1 MLFVVLAGLS
11 GLVWGVGDFAGGK
24 ATQRAGALP
33 VVWLSKLASLPLL
46 ALYLVLTP
54 GPLDGGSLAWGAFAG
69 LCGAVGVVVFYRAL
83 SAGAMTVV
91 APITSVT
98 SAAIPV
104 VVGLAG
110 GERPSTP
117 ALVGVTC
124 ALVAIAL
131 VSLAPP
137 RPGVVS
143 VVTGRLVGLA
153 VAAGVGFALFFV
165 LLARANVAAG
175 GDAGLWPI
183 AGAQVA
189 ALVLTGLLILGARA
203 RVRSRGPARGDE
215 RDRGWPRGRPLVW
228 TLVAGPFDMSANALF
243 LVASRYGDL
252 SLVAPL
258 AALYPVTTVLLAL
271 AVDRERLRALQ
282 VVGLVLALAA
292 LLLVSGPLG

>member
-1 MLFVVLAGLS
+1 VLFVVLAGLS

-24 ATQRAGALP
+24 ATQRADALP
-33 VVWLSKLASLPLL
+33 VVWVSKLVSLPLL
-46 ALYLVLTP
+46 ALYLLLLPAPVDL
-54 GPLDGGSLAWGAFAG
+54 GSLGWGVLAG
-69 LCGAVGVVVFYRAL
+69 LFGAVGVVVFYRAL

-91 APITSVT
+91 APVTSVT

-110 GERPSTP
+110 GERPGP
-117 ALVGVTC
+117 LALVGVSC

-137 RPGVVS
+137 HPGVVS
-143 VVTGRLVGLA
+143 VVTRRLVGLA
-153 VAAGVGFALFFV
+153 VASGVGFALFFV

-175 GDAGLWPI
+175 GHAGLWPI
-183 AGAQVA
+183 ASAQLA
-189 ALVLTGLLILGARA
+189 ALVLTGLLLVGARA
-203 RVRSRGPARGDE
+203 RAPRTRSGRP
-215 RDRGWPRGRPLVW
+215 WPRGRVLVW
-228 TLVAGPFDMSANALF
+228 TAVAGPFDMSANALY
-243 LVASRYGDL
+243 LVAVRHGEL

-282 VVGLVLALAA
+282 VVGLALALAA
-292 LLLVSGPLG
+292 LLLVSRP

>member
-1 MLFVVLAGLS
+1 MLFVVLAGVS

-33 VVWLSKLASLPLL
+33 VVLVSKLASLPLL
-46 ALYLVLTP
+46 ALYLLLIP
-54 GPLDGGSLAWGAFAG
+54 SPLDVGGLGWGA
-69 LCGAVGVVVFYRAL
+69 LSGAFGAFGVVVFYAAL
-83 SAGAMTVV
+83 SGGAMTVV

-104 VVGLAG
+104 VVGLVG
-110 GERPSTP
+110 GERPSAV
-117 ALVGVTC
+117 ALTGVVC

-137 RPGVVS
+137 RPGTMS
-143 VVTGRLVGLA
+143 AVTGHLVAMA

-165 LLARANVAAG
+165 FLARANDAAPG

-183 AGAQVA
+183 GSAQLAALGVCA
-189 ALVLTGLLILGARA
+189 ALVAAG
-203 RVRSRGPARGDE
+203 RVRRGHVPGAG
-215 RDRGWPRGRPLVW
+215 GWPHGRTLAW
-228 TLVAGPFDMSANALF
+228 TCVAGPFDMSANALF
-243 LVASRYGDL
+243 LVATRHGDL

-271 AVDRERLRALQ
+271 LVDGERLRPLQ
-282 VVGLVLALAA
+282 VVGLALALAA

>member
-33 VVWLSKLASLPLL
+33 VVLVSKLASLPLL
-46 ALYLVLTP
+46 AVYLLLLP
-54 GPLDGGSLAWGAFAG
+54 APLDAGSLGWGALAG
-69 LCGAVGVVVFYRAL
+69 VFGALGVVVFYRAL

-91 APITSVT
+91 APVTSVT

-110 GERPSTP
+110 GERPSP
-117 ALVGVTC
+117 VALTGVVC

-137 RPGVVS
+137 RPGSVS
-143 VVTGRLVGLA
+143 VVTGRLLGMA
-153 VAAGVGFALFFV
+153 VLAGVGFALFFV
-165 LLARANVAAG
+165 LLARANLAAPG
-175 GDAGLWPI
+175 GDAGLWPV
-183 AGAQVA
+183 GSAQVA
-189 ALVLTGLLILGARA
+189 ALVVCGGLVLGARA
-203 RVRSRGPARGDE
+203 RGRGT
-215 RDRGWPRGRPLVW
+215 RDAGHRPRGRSLVW
-228 TLVAGPFDMSANALF
+228 TCVAGPFDMSANALF
-243 LVASRYGDL
+243 LVATRYGDL

-271 AVDRERLRALQ
+271 VVDGERLRPVQ
-282 VVGLVLALAA
+282 GVGLVLALAA

>member
-1 MLFVVLAGLS
+1 VLFVVLAGVS

-33 VVWLSKLASLPLL
+33 VVLVSKLASLPLL
-46 ALYLVLTP
+46 ALYLLLLPSPV
-54 GPLDGGSLAWGAFAG
+54 DAGSLAWGGLAGTFGAF
-69 LCGAVGVVVFYRAL
+69 GVVVFYAAL

-110 GERPSTP
+110 GERPSAV
-117 ALVGVTC
+117 ALAGVGC
-124 ALVAIAL
+124 ALVAIGL

-137 RPGVVS
+137 RPGTVS
-143 VVTGRLVGLA
+143 VVTGRLVAMA

-165 LLARANVAAG
+165 FLARANDAAPS

-183 AGAQVA
+183 GSAQVA
-189 ALVLTGLLILGARA
+189 ALVVCGALVLG
-203 RVRSRGPARGDE
+203 VRLRRPGPGAGG
-215 RDRGWPRGRPLVW
+215 GWPRGRSLAW
-228 TLVAGPFDMSANALF
+228 TCVAGPFDMSANALF
-243 LVASRYGDL
+243 LVATRYGDL

-271 AVDRERLRALQ
+271 AVDGERLRPLQ
-282 VVGLVLALAA
+282 VVGLALALAA

>member
-24 ATQRAGALP
+24 ATQRAGSLP
-33 VVWLSKLASLPLL
+33 VVWLSKLISLPLI
-46 ALYLVLTP
+46 ALYLVLLP
-54 GPLDGGSLAWGAFAG
+54 APVHVGSLGWGG
-69 LCGAVGVVVFYRAL
+69 LAAVFGSIGVIVFYRAL

-91 APITSVT
+91 APIASVT
-98 SAAIPV
+98 SAVIPV
-104 VVGLAG
+104 VVGLAS
-110 GERPSTP
+110 GERPGAL

-124 ALVAIAL
+124 ALLAIAL

-153 VAAGVGFALFFV
+153 VASGVGFALFFV
-165 LLARANVAAG
+165 FLARANIAAG

-183 AGAQVA
+183 ASAQLA
-189 ALVLTGLLILGARA
+189 ALVITGALIIGA
-203 RVRSRGPARGDE
+203 RVRSGPPAP
-215 RDRGWPRGRPLVW
+215 DRRWPRGRSLVW
-228 TLVAGPFDMSANALF
+228 TAVAGPFDMSANALY
-243 LVASRYGDL
+243 LVATRYGDL

-271 AVDRERLRALQ
+271 AVDHERLRALQ
-282 VVGLVLALAA
+282 VVGLALALGA
-292 LLLVSGPLG
+292 LLLVSRP

>member
-1 MLFVVLAGLS
+1 VLFVVLAGLS

-33 VVWLSKLASLPLL
+33 VVLVSKLASLPLL
-46 ALYLVLTP
+46 ALYLVLLP
-54 GPLDGGSLAWGAFAG
+54 SFLDPGSLGWGALAG
-69 LCGAVGVVVFYRAL
+69 TFGAAGVVVFYRAL

-104 VVGLAG
+104 VVGLVQ
-110 GERPSTP
+110 GERPSP
-117 ALVGVTC
+117 VALTGVVC

-137 RPGVVS
+137 RAGTVS
-143 VVTGRLVGLA
+143 VVTGRLTGMA
-153 VAAGVGFALFFV
+153 VASGVGFALFFV
-165 LLARANVAAG
+165 LLARANLAAPG

-183 AGAQVA
+183 ASAQVA
-189 ALVLTGLLILGARA
+189 ALAVCGVLVL
-203 RVRSRGPARGDE
+203 VARG
-215 RDRGWPRGRPLVW
+215 RDRRAGTAAVWPHGRPLAW
-228 TLVAGPFDMSANALF
+228 TCVAGPFDMSANALF
-243 LVASRYGDL
+243 LVATRYGDL

-271 AVDRERLRALQ
+271 AVDSERLRALQ
-282 VVGLVLALAA
+282 VVGLVLALVA

>member
-1 MLFVVLAGLS
+1 MPVLFVALAALS

-24 ATQRAGALP
+24 ATQRAGALG
-33 VVWLSKLASLPLL
+33 VVWLSKLISLPLL

-54 GPLDGGSLAWGAFAG
+54 GPLDVVSLAWGALAG
-69 LCGAVGVVVFYRAL
+69 VFGAIGVILFYRAL

-110 GERPSTP
+110 GERPSP
-117 ALVGVTC
+117 LALVGVTC
-124 ALVAIAL
+124 ALLAIAL

-137 RPGVVS
+137 HPGIAS

-153 VAAGVGFALFFV
+153 VASGVGFALFFV
-165 LLARANVAAG
+165 FLARANVAAG

-183 AGAQVA
+183 ASAQLA
-189 ALVLTGLLILGARA
+189 ALVLTGALILI
-203 RVRSRGPARGDE
+203 SRFRPRPAEQGRL
-215 RDRGWPRGRPLVW
+215 WPRGRALAW
-228 TLVAGPFDMSANALF
+228 TAAAGPFDMSANALF
-243 LVASRYGDL
+243 LVATRYGDL

-271 AVDRERLRALQ
+271 VVDHERLRPLQ
-282 VVGLVLALAA
+282 VAGLVLALAA
-292 LLLVSGPLG
+292 LLLVGGPLG

>member
-24 ATQRAGALP
+24 ATQRADALR
-33 VVWLSKLASLPLL
+33 VVWVSKLASLPLL
-46 ALYLVLTP
+46 ALYLVLLPT
-54 GPLDGGSLAWGAFAG
+54 GIDVGSLGWGVLAG
-69 LCGAVGVVVFYRAL
+69 TFGAVGVIVFYRAL

-91 APITSVT
+91 APIASVT

-104 VVGLAG
+104 VVGLAA
-110 GERPSTP
+110 GERPSP
-117 ALVGVTC
+117 VALVGVTC

-153 VAAGVGFALFFV
+153 VVSGVGFALFFV
-165 LLARANVAAG
+165 FLARANVAAG

-183 AGAQVA
+183 ASAQLA
-189 ALVLTGLLILGARA
+189 ALALTGALVLAVRA
-203 RVRSRGPARGDE
+203 RRATAGLE
-215 RDRGWPRGRPLVW
+215 RRWPRGRSLAW
-228 TLVAGPFDMSANALF
+228 TVTAGPLDMSANALY
-243 LVASRYGDL
+243 LVATRFGDL

-271 AVDRERLRALQ
+271 VVDRERLRALQ
-282 VVGLVLALAA
+282 VLGLVLALGA
-292 LLLVSGPLG
+292 LLLVSRP

>member
-1 MLFVVLAGLS
+1 VLFVALAGLS

-24 ATQRAGALP
+24 ATQRADALQ

-46 ALYLVLTP
+46 ALYLVLLPT
-54 GPLDGGSLAWGAFAG
+54 GADLGGLAWGALAG
-69 LCGAVGVVVFYRAL
+69 LFGAVGVIVFYRAL

-91 APITSVT
+91 APVASVT

-104 VVGLAG
+104 VVGLAS
-110 GERPSTP
+110 GERPSP
-117 ALVGVTC
+117 VALAGVTC

-143 VVTGRLVGLA
+143 VVTGRLVGQA
-153 VAAGVGFALFFV
+153 VVAGVGFALFFV
-165 LLARANVAAG
+165 FLARANTAAG

-183 AGAQVA
+183 GSAQLA
-189 ALVLTGLLILGARA
+189 ALALTGALVLVARA
-203 RVRSRGPARGDE
+203 RRGDPAE
-215 RDRGWPRGRPLVW
+215 VRWPRGRSLVW
-228 TLVAGPFDMSANALF
+228 TAVAGPFDMTANALY
-243 LVASRYGDL
+243 LVATRYGDL

-271 AVDRERLRALQ
+271 AVDRERLRPLQ

>member
-24 ATQRAGALP
+24 ATQRADALR

-46 ALYLVLTP
+46 ALYLLLLPTRV
-54 GPLDGGSLAWGAFAG
+54 DGAGLAWGALSGVF
-69 LCGAVGVVVFYRAL
+69 GALGVIVFYRAL
-83 SAGAMTVV
+83 AAGAMTVV
-91 APITSVT
+91 APIASVT

-104 VVGLAG
+104 VVGLAS
-110 GERPSTP
+110 GERPGP
-117 ALVGVTC
+117 VALVGVTC

-183 AGAQVA
+183 ASAQLA
-189 ALVLTGLLILGARA
+189 ALVLTGVLVLA
-203 RVRSRGPARGDE
+203 VRTRRTTAVP
-215 RDRGWPRGRPLVW
+215 DRRWPRGRSLAW
-228 TLVAGPFDMSANALF
+228 TATAGPLDMSANALF
-243 LVASRYGDL
+243 LVATRYGDL

-271 AVDRERLRALQ
+271 AVDHERLRPVQ
-282 VVGLVLALAA
+282 VLGLVLALAA

>member
-1 MLFVVLAGLS
+1 MLFVALAGLS
-11 GLVWGVGDFAGGK
+11 GLVWGVGDFGGGK
-24 ATQRAGALP
+24 ATQRADALP
-33 VVWLSKLASLPLL
+33 VVWVSKLISLPLI
-46 ALYLVLTP
+46 ALYLVLLP
-54 GPLDGGSLAWGAFAG
+54 APVDVASLGWGALA
-69 LCGAVGVVVFYRAL
+69 AVFGSIGVIVFYRAL

-91 APITSVT
+91 APIASVT
-98 SAAIPV
+98 SAVIPV
-104 VVGLAG
+104 AVGLLN
-110 GERPSTP
+110 GERPGP
-117 ALVGVTC
+117 VALVGVTC

-153 VAAGVGFALFFV
+153 VASGIGFALFFV
-165 LLARANVAAG
+165 FLARANVAAG

-183 AGAQVA
+183 ASAQLA
-189 ALVLTGLLILGARA
+189 ALLLTGMLIVAT
-203 RVRSRGPARGDE
+203 RVRSGSGSRGML
-215 RDRGWPRGRPLVW
+215 WPHGRSLAW
-228 TLVAGPFDMSANALF
+228 TAVAGPFDMTANALY
-243 LVASRYGDL
+243 LVATRYGDL

-292 LLLVSGPLG
+292 LLLVSRPLS

>member
-1 MLFVVLAGLS
+1 VLFVALAGLS
-11 GLVWGVGDFAGGK
+11 GLVWGIGDFAGGK

-33 VVWLSKLASLPLL
+33 VVLVSKLASLPLL
-46 ALYLVLTP
+46 ALYLLLIP
-54 GPLDGGSLAWGAFAG
+54 SPSDAGGLGWGALAG
-69 LCGAVGVVVFYRAL
+69 LFGAFGVVVFYAAL

-91 APITSVT
+91 APITSVA

-110 GERPSTP
+110 GERPSP
-117 ALVGVTC
+117 VALTGVGC

-137 RPGVVS
+137 HPGTTS
-143 VVTGRLVGLA
+143 VVTGRLVGMA
-153 VAAGVGFALFFV
+153 VAAGIGFALFFV
-165 LLARANVAAG
+165 LLARANEAAPG

-183 AGAQVA
+183 GSAQLA
-189 ALVLTGLLILGARA
+189 ALVACAVLLLGARA
-203 RVRSRGPARGDE
+203 RGRTSSAVGR
-215 RDRGWPRGRPLVW
+215 WPRRRALTW
-228 TLVAGPFDMSANALF
+228 TCVAGPFDMSANALF
-243 LVASRYGDL
+243 LVATRYGDL

-271 AVDRERLRALQ
+271 AVDGERLRPLQ

-292 LLLVSGPLG
+292 LLLVSSPLG

>member
-1 MLFVVLAGLS
+1 MLFVALAGLS

-24 ATQRAGALP
+24 ATQRADALR
-33 VVWLSKLASLPLL
+33 VVWVSKLFSLPLL
-46 ALYLVLTP
+46 TLYLVLLP
-54 GPLDGGSLAWGAFAG
+54 APVDVGCLGWGVLAG
-69 LCGAVGVVVFYRAL
+69 LFGAIGVVVFYQAL

-104 VVGLAG
+104 VVGLAA
-110 GERPSTP
+110 GERPSP
-117 ALVGVTC
+117 LALVGVTC

-153 VAAGVGFALFFV
+153 VASGIGFALFFV
-165 LLARANVAAG
+165 FLARANVAAG

-183 AGAQVA
+183 ASAQLA
-189 ALVLTGLLILGARA
+189 ALALTGALILATRLGPGAASAGR
-203 RVRSRGPARGDE
+203 R
-215 RDRGWPRGRPLVW
+215 WPHGSTLAW
-228 TLVAGPFDMSANALF
+228 TAAAGPFDMSANALF
-243 LVASRYGDL
+243 LVATRYGDL

-271 AVDRERLRALQ
+271 LVDRERLRPLQ
-282 VVGLVLALAA
+282 VVGLVLAVGA
-292 LLLVSGPLG
+292 LLLVSRP

>member
-1 MLFVVLAGLS
+1 VLFVVLAGLS

-24 ATQRAGALP
+24 ATQRADALP

-46 ALYLVLTP
+46 ALYLVLLPTRV
-54 GPLDGGSLAWGAFAG
+54 DGASLGWGALSGTF
-69 LCGAVGVVVFYRAL
+69 GAVGVIVFYRAL

-91 APITSVT
+91 APVASVT
-98 SAAIPV
+98 SAAIPI

-110 GERPSTP
+110 GERPSP
-117 ALVGVTC
+117 VALVGVTC

-137 RPGVVS
+137 RPGVAS

-153 VAAGVGFALFFV
+153 VVSGVGFALFFV
-165 LLARANVAAG
+165 FLARANVAAG

-183 AGAQVA
+183 ASAQLA
-189 ALVLTGLLILGARA
+189 ALVLTGVLVLAGRLRGAAAAGGR
-203 RVRSRGPARGDE
+203 R
-215 RDRGWPRGRPLVW
+215 WPRGRSVVW
-228 TLVAGPFDMSANALF
+228 TATAGPLDMSANALF

-271 AVDRERLRALQ
+271 VVDGERLRPLQ

-292 LLLVSGPLG
+292 LLLVTAR